1 MSNFNEVAN
10 LRGAEVQVLA
20 ESKKT
25 LGAVYLAGYVVECR
39 LKHFLHLNGIPFP
52 RNGREGHNLRGLWE
66 SAGFTKP
73 YGHASLF
80 IDHWDTELRYKIALP
95 AGVEAEDLLCGGRHL
110 AGWVATRVRQAGSR
124 GWSRGRRQR

>member
-10 LRGAEVQVLA
+10 LRAAEAQVLA

-25 LGAVYLAGYVVECR
+25 LGAVYLTGYVVECR
-39 LKHFLHLNGIPFP
+39 LKHFLHLNGISFP
-52 RNGREGHNLRGLWE
+52 RSGREGHNLRGLWQ

-80 IDHWDTELRYKIALP
+80 IDHWDTELRYKVALP
-95 AGVEAEDLLCGGRHL
+95 AGVDAEDLLRGGQRL
-110 AGWVATRVRQAGSR
+110 AGWVATRVRQTGSRAGSR
-124 GWSRGRRQR
+124 RRRQR